1 MILIEL
7 YVWAM
12 IVATIA
18 CVRHREAHDIAEW
31 ACASIAGAI
40 WPVTAAIRIT
50 RAMRRGVRR
59 A

>member
-1 MILIEL
+1 MLVVEL

-18 CVRHREAHDIAEW
+18 CVRPCEAHDIAEW

-40 WPVTAAIRIT
+40 WPVTVAIRIA
-50 RAMRRGVRR
+50 RAMRRGVQRG
-59 A
+59 